1 MIIISKRYNDVRY
14 ILLASPQWPVFKVTG
29 QWDYNLNVFIP
40 EPSQVFTQ
48 RQLQAIAD
56 KVKKLI

>member
-14 ILLASPQWPVFKVTG
+14 ILLASPQWPIFRVMG
-29 QWDYNLNVFIP
+29 QWRYDLDAFVP

-48 RQLQAIAD
+48 GQLQAIAD